1 LEEIGG
7 PTAAAGKE
15 EVVAVTRMSREE
27 GEERKKEERERGRR
41 SHVPIQVEVSSTNPS
56 DAIGGHTARDGWTV
70 NHVRSLDDT
79 LLCGT
84 VPTSVVHRAR
94 VSPSLVTPVI

>member
-27 GEERKKEERERGRR
+27 GEERKKEERKREEEEATCRFKLRSVAPTRLTRLVDTRR
-41 SHVPIQVEVSSTNPS
+41 ETVGPSITPDHSTTPSYVAQCPPVWCTGHVSALP
-56 DAIGGHTARDGWTV
+56 
-70 NHVRSLDDT
+70 
-79 LLCGT
+79 
-84 VPTSVVHRAR
+84 
-94 VSPSLVTPVI
+94 